1 MDGQPPAPV
10 SARPVLARYECGH
23 RFPRYAATWACPA
36 KTGSHDRLP
45 AMIFPCPRTLRW
57 GLHHNPRGRDGE
69 GSTDAGNGVAMQIV
83 VGIIA
88 RAGVGVSTLV
98 NLDSLADLQRS
109 SRIASAEG
117 IEREIDVGEVECPFA
132 CHLPRAMTGA
142 RHRNGIEG

>member
-1 MDGQPPAPV
+1 M
-10 SARPVLARYECGH
+10 LARNQSPAQRAVRE
-23 RFPRYAATWACPA
+23 RRQRQPILWNYARNAR
-36 KTGSHDRLP
+36 KKGSHDRLP
-45 AMIFPCPRTLRW
+45 AIFVSVREKLDW
-57 GLHHNPRGRDGE
+57 VLHDNPPGRNSE

-83 VGIIA
+83 VGVIA

-98 NLDSLADLQRS
+98 NLGSLADFQRS